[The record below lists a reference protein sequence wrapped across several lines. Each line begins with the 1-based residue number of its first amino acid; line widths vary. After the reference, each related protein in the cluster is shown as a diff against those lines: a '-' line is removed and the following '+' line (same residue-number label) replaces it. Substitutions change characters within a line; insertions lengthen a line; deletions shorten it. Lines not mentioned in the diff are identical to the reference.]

1 MTRKNG
7 FTLIELMIVVAIIA
21 IIASIS
27 VPNLLSARLSANE
40 TSGIATLRS
49 ISSAQAQIQTSAKI
63 DIDADG
69 TGEFGMLREL
79 SGGIGVRTNTAGTSV
94 GTAMNPPSLSGAFR
108 NANANSEVSRSGYLF
123 KLYLPSAGGVGTPEF
138 SAPSTALS
146 PVVSTDLCETSW
158 CCYAWPS
165 SYAHSG
171 NRTFFINQTG
181 DITSTD
187 AEIYSGTGDF
197 AAGNAGRAFKVG
209 GSVGNMTG
217 AVAVGTR
224 GRDLRVWKQIN

>member
-1 MTRKNG
+1 MTRRNG

-27 VPNLLSARLSANE
+27 VPNLLSARLNANE
-40 TSGIATLRS
+40 TSAIATLRS
-49 ISSAQAQIQTSAKI
+49 ISTAQAQIQASVKI
-63 DIDADG
+63 DIDGDG
-69 TGEFGMLREL
+69 IGEYGMLREL
-79 SGGIGVRTNTAGTSV
+79 SGGVGVRTNTTATTV
-94 GTAMNPPSLSGAFR
+94 GNVMNPPALSGAFR

-123 KLYLPSAGGVGTPEF
+123 KLYLPSAGGVGSQEIST
-138 SAPSTALS
+138 PSTALS
-146 PVVSTDLCETSW
+146 PALLTDLCETSW

-165 SYAHSG
+165 AYGHSG
-171 NRTFFINQTG
+171 NRTFFINQAG

-187 AEIYSGTGDF
+187 FSDYSGTGDF
-197 AAGNAGRAFKVG
+197 AAGNAGRAFKNG

-224 GRDLRVWKQIN
+224 GRDLHFWKQIN

>member
-1 MTRKNG
+1 MKRASG

-49 ISSAQAQIQTSAKI
+49 ISSAQAQIQASAKI
-63 DIDADG
+63 DVDADG
-69 TGEFGMLREL
+69 TGEYGLLREL
-79 SGGIGVRTNTAGTSV
+79 SGGVGVRTNTAATTV
-94 GTAMNPPSLSGAFR
+94 GTAMNPPALSGAFR
-108 NANANSEVSRSGYLF
+108 TANANSEVSRSGYLF
-123 KLYLPSAGGVGTPEF
+123 KLYLPSAGGVGSQEI
-138 SAPSTALS
+138 STTATAMA
-146 PVVSTDLCETSW
+146 PVVSVDLSETSW
-158 CCYAWPS
+158 CCYAWPA

-187 AEIYSGTGDF
+187 YENYSGTGDF
-197 AAGNAGRAFKVG
+197 AAGNGGRAFKLG

-224 GRDLRVWKQIN
+224 GRDNQVWKHIN